1 MRIHLPSLPVAV
13 STVPWETSRQ
23 HELRLQLAS
32 AGFENVVF
40 HEGFR
45 TAPHWKGV
53 NRNLLHILETHRPPF
68 LLLED
73 DARFLPAYRP
83 TIDVH
88 PEALVTYL
96 GGTRHGNA
104 LDGVGSPVTGLAQS
118 RLPGSKPHLA
128 TWHASFD
135 ADHVRVFNMQSC
147 HAILFH
153 AEAGVREFRERL
165 AAAVDAQAADVLFAE
180 CHRDALVLLR
190 NPPFWYQ
197 DDARN
202 ANFTCTIV

>member
-13 STVPWETSRQ
+13 STVPWETIRQ
-23 HELRLQLAS
+23 HELQLQLKS
-32 AGFENVVF
+32 AGFKHVVF
-40 HEGFR
+40 HEGAR

-53 NRNLLHILETHRPPF
+53 NRNLLRILESHRAPF

-96 GGTRHGNA
+96 GGTRHGNP
-104 LDGVGSPVTGLAQS
+104 LDGVGSPMVGLAQS
-118 RLPGSKPHLA
+118 RLPGAKPHLA
-128 TWHASFD
+128 TWHAPFD
-135 ADHVRVFNMQSC
+135 ADHVRVFNMHSC
-147 HAILFH
+147 HAVLFH
-153 AEAGVREFRERL
+153 NETGLREFHRRL
-165 AAAVDAQAADVLFAE
+165 AVAIDVKAADMLFAD

-190 NPPFWYQ
+190 NPSFWYQ

-202 ANFTCTIV
+202 VHLTSSIV

>member
-1 MRIHLPSLPVAV
+1 MHIHLPSLPVAV
-13 STVPWETSRQ
+13 STVPWETIRQ
-23 HELRLQLAS
+23 HELRLQLVA
-32 AGFENVVF
+32 AGFQRVEF
-40 HEGFR
+40 HEGAR
-45 TAPHWKGV
+45 TAPHWRGV
-53 NRNLLHILETHRPPF
+53 NRNLLRILETQPPPF

-96 GGTRHGNA
+96 GGTRHGNP
-104 LDGVGSPVTGLAQS
+104 LDGIPMDVSGLAQS
-118 RLPGSKPHLA
+118 RLPGSKPQLA
-128 TWHASFD
+128 TWHAPFD
-135 ADHVRVFNMQSC
+135 ADHLRVFNMQSC

-153 AEAGVREFRERL
+153 GEAGVRKFRQRL
-165 AAAVDAQAADVLFAE
+165 AAAIDSRPADVAFAD

-190 NPPFWYQ
+190 HPSFWYQ

-202 ANFTCTIV
+202 VRVTSSIA

>member
-73 DARFLPAYRP
+73 DARFLDRKS
-83 TIDVH
+83 
-88 PEALVTYL
+88 
-96 GGTRHGNA
+96 TRLNSSHEWI
-104 LDGVGSPVTGLAQS
+104 S
-118 RLPGSKPHLA
+118 RMPSSA
-128 TWHASFD
+128 
-135 ADHVRVFNMQSC
+135 
-147 HAILFH
+147 
-153 AEAGVREFRERL
+153 
-165 AAAVDAQAADVLFAE
+165 
-180 CHRDALVLLR
+180 
-190 NPPFWYQ
+190 
-197 DDARN
+197 
-202 ANFTCTIV
+202 

>member
-1 MRIHLPSLPVAV
+1 MRIHLPSLSVAV
-13 STVPWETSRQ
+13 STVPWETVRR
-23 HELRLQLAS
+23 HELLLQLKG
-32 AGFENVVF
+32 AGFRNIEAY
-40 HEGFR
+40 EGQR
-45 TAPHWKGV
+45 AVPHWRGV
-53 NRNLLHILETHRPPF
+53 NRNLLRILETMPVPF

-83 TIDVH
+83 TIEVH

-96 GGTRHGNA
+96 GGTRHGNPLA
-104 LDGVGSPVTGLAQS
+104 SPLQPTIGLAQS

-128 TWHASFD
+128 TMHAPFD
-135 ADHVRVFNMQSC
+135 ADHLRVFNMQSC

-153 AEAGVREFRERL
+153 GAAGVETFRQTL
-165 AAAVDAQAADVLFAE
+165 AAAVDSRPADVAIAD

-190 NPPFWYQ
+190 HPPFWYQ

-202 ANFTCTIV
+202 VHLTSSIV